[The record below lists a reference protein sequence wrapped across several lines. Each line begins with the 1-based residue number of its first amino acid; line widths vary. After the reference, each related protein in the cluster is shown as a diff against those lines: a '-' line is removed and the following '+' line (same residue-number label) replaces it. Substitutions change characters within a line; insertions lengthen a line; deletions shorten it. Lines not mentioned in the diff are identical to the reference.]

1 MIYSLNPGVIVLG
14 GVITRAWDIIY
25 PEIRRVLTA
34 QVNRF
39 IGSGVSI
46 IPSTLEDKPS
56 LVGAIALVL
65 ARAFSVPSLGWSERQ
80 RPKPSV
86 PGRSQDRATTVS
98 RHYYS

>member
-1 MIYSLNPGVIVLG
+1 MQGDPKAISALRQTATYLGRGLTPVIYSLNPGVIVLG
-14 GVITRAWDIIY
+14 GAITEAWDIVY

-39 IGSGVSI
+39 IGSRVSI

-65 ARAFSVPSLGWSERQ
+65 ARAFSAPGLG
-80 RPKPSV
+80 
-86 PGRSQDRATTVS
+86 
-98 RHYYS
+98 